1 MKQKLFRVSYLVL
14 AFKYSGKEHF
24 RKNIH
29 FNKVQLLAH
38 YRLTFL
44 CFGVGFIR
52 NELLDFALEG
62 KNYLICFISQAPTLF
77 LFVLMRNLRIAW
89 ARNYKWQPKT

>member
-1 MKQKLFRVSYLVL
+1 MKQKSFRVFCLVL
-14 AFKYSGKEHF
+14 ALKYSGKEHF
-24 RKNIH
+24 RKIIH
-29 FNKVQLLAH
+29 CNKVQPLVH

-52 NELLDFALEG
+52 DELLDFALEE
-62 KNYLICFISQAPTLF
+62 KNYFICFISQTPTLF

-89 ARNYKWQPKT
+89 THN